1 MTTSTRRRLAL
12 FGAPVALG
20 TLAAFHPRAPEANL
34 AVWDTVHVLQV
45 PLVAW
50 LGAGVI
56 LVLDGVPGRA
66 ATLARVA
73 VLPWVAFF
81 AAFDAI
87 AGLAAGLLAGYG
99 IEHPSVASVIGD
111 ATLAVNWSPLA
122 AAQPVL
128 AMAGSVVVLACAAVG
143 LARSGASRT
152 GAAALAAGG
161 ITWTVIHPVI
171 DAPAMLVF
179 ILAAAH
185 LEAERGRVPTV
196 TAPPAGAAARHI

>member
-20 TLAAFHPRAPEANL
+20 TLAAFYPAAREANL
-34 AVWDTVHVLQV
+34 AVWDTIHVLQV

-66 ATLARVA
+66 ATLA
-73 VLPWVAFF
+73 
-81 AAFDAI
+81 
-87 AGLAAGLLAGYG
+87 
-99 IEHPSVASVIGD
+99 
-111 ATLAVNWSPLA
+111 VNWSPLA
-122 AAQPVL
+122 AAQPLL
-128 AMAGSVVVLACAAVG
+128 AMTASVVVFACAAVG
-143 LARSGASRT
+143 LARLGASRT

-171 DAPAMLVF
+171 GAPAMLVF
-179 ILAAAH
+179 LLAAAH

-196 TAPPAGAAARHI
+196 QAPPAGATAQHI